1 MLRNRSVGFCCRE
14 NLEIQKSAPSVEY
27 SSKVDA
33 EEMSTIVDDCACD
46 IKMRS
51 TNVVQAWDITQ
62 EPALLQNFD
71 LPQHTLDYIL
81 SLSSPPPVEVPAL
94 PKHRRK
100 DKTLVLDLDETLVH
114 STLKSIDDAD
124 FQFEIKVPDS
134 GLQTV
139 YVKTRPY
146 LTQFLQYASSLFEIV
161 VFTASPTMYANRVFD
176 LIDPERSLIDH
187 RMFRHHCHLHQG
199 NYVKDLSALGR
210 DFDKVV
216 IIDNAVEA
224 MGFQLHNGILIE
236 NFMGSASDTSLL
248 QMKEFLN
255 MMDQARDVRDA
266 VVQYYELFD

>member
-1 MLRNRSVGFCCRE
+1 MKVKMTSRNSESCSELCCITKKCQKMLRNRSVGFCCRG

-187 RMFRHHCHLHQG
+187 RMFRHHCHLHQ
-199 NYVKDLSALGR
+199 VKVCSL
-210 DFDKVV
+210 DKMRNKSFLLLLCF
-216 IIDNAVEA
+216 ITFNKILNAV
-224 MGFQLHNGILIE
+224 G
-236 NFMGSASDTSLL
+236 
-248 QMKEFLN
+248 
-255 MMDQARDVRDA
+255 
-266 VVQYYELFD
+266 